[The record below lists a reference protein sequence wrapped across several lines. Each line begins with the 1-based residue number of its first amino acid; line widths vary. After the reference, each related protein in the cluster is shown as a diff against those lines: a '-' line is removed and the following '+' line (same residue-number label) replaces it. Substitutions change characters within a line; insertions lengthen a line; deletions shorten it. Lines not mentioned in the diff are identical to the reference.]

1 MYITKKFLMAAA
13 CVSLAWVATSCADG
27 VELESYDS
35 GVRNQQLSAP
45 QLDASCFT
53 TQNSTDATYTV
64 MSWPVVYG
72 AGGYLVNVDIVDD
85 PSNPI
90 AVVNDSIVDGCSLT
104 FVQQEDT
111 KYQISIQTMANEKL
125 GNSASD
131 VLVYNDYTTLVAA
144 VIVPRG
150 QDLAAF
156 VKANLKTGTQDV
168 QAFELEAGATYEV
181 SDTVAFGLQPVQLR
195 SDKNSHATIVLKDKA
210 CITTQAPLTV
220 KFLNFD
226 CENTT
231 AAPISLDPN
240 PDASLY
246 YDQPTWQ
253 AKYGGAQ
260 KVYYIDGDVILKDCI
275 FREVKGSLFS
285 GSKANWALTN
295 LTINNCVI
303 EADYSTNPAF
313 ISMYGASTGTILN
326 FTVANSTLYNL
337 QENASGYF
345 LRLSN
350 ASNAT
355 PQKIYG
361 PAYAGRGGV
370 VVQNSTFVRML
381 SGAHWFNNYP
391 QSGTTFTL
399 KKNVFYDTYL
409 LQKAIR
415 NNTADFT
422 VDDNVI
428 WGVSNEVDATDKGK
442 FATEDDPGMT
452 MPSSSAINFG
462 DPYYGLKSYFTP
474 TKGIA
479 AAKQFGDPRYFE

>member
-1 MYITKKFLMAAA
+1 MNITKKFIMAAA
-13 CVSLAWVATSCADG
+13 CVTLAWAATSCADG

-90 AVVNDSIVDGCSLT
+90 AVVNDSIVDGCSIT

-125 GNSASD
+125 GNTASE

-144 VIVPRG
+144 VTVPVG

-156 VKANLKTGTQDV
+156 VKANLKTGTTDV
-168 QAFELEAGATYEV
+168 QAFELVAGATYEV

-195 SDKNSHATIVLKDKA
+195 SDKNSHATIVFKEKA

-226 CENTT
+226 CENTS
-231 AAPISLDPN
+231 APPICLDPN

-246 YDQPTWQ
+246 YDQPVWQ

-260 KVYYIDGDVILKDCI
+260 KVYFLDGDIILKDCI
-275 FREVKGSLFS
+275 FREIKGSFFS

-295 LTINNCVI
+295 LSISNCIV
-303 EADYSTNPAF
+303 EGDYATSEAF

-326 FTVANSTLYNL
+326 LIIANSTFYNL
-337 QENASGYF
+337 QENSSGYF

-361 PAYAGRGGV
+361 PSYAGKGGV
-370 VVQNSTFVRML
+370 TVFNTTFVRML

-391 QSGTTFTL
+391 QSGVTFSL
-399 KKNVFYDTYL
+399 KRNIFYDTAL
-409 LQKAIR
+409 IQKAIR
-415 NNTADFT
+415 NNVVDFT
-422 VDDNVI
+422 AEDNVI
-428 WGVSNEVDATDKGK
+428 WGVSNAVDATDKAK
-442 FATEDDPGMT
+442 YATEEDPGLS

-462 DPYYGLKSYFTP
+462 DPYYGLKSFFTP

-479 AAKQFGDPRYFE
+479 AAKQYGDPRYFE

>member
-1 MYITKKFLMAAA
+1 
-13 CVSLAWVATSCADG
+13 
-27 VELESYDS
+27 
-35 GVRNQQLSAP
+35 
-45 QLDASCFT
+45 
-53 TQNSTDATYTV
+53 
-64 MSWPVVYG
+64 
-72 AGGYLVNVDIVDD
+72 
-85 PSNPI
+85 
-90 AVVNDSIVDGCSLT
+90 
-104 FVQQEDT
+104 
-111 KYQISIQTMANEKL
+111 
-125 GNSASD
+125 
-131 VLVYNDYTTLVAA
+131 
-144 VIVPRG
+144 
-150 QDLAAF
+150 
-156 VKANLKTGTQDV
+156 
-168 QAFELEAGATYEV
+168 V

-246 YDQPTWQ
+246 YDQPVWQ
-253 AKYGGAQ
+253 AKYGGTQ

>member
-1 MYITKKFLMAAA
+1 M
-13 CVSLAWVATSCADG
+13 
-27 VELESYDS
+27 
-35 GVRNQQLSAP
+35 
-45 QLDASCFT
+45 
-53 TQNSTDATYTV
+53 
-64 MSWPVVYG
+64 
-72 AGGYLVNVDIVDD
+72 
-85 PSNPI
+85 
-90 AVVNDSIVDGCSLT
+90 
-104 FVQQEDT
+104 
-111 KYQISIQTMANEKL
+111 
-125 GNSASD
+125 
-131 VLVYNDYTTLVAA
+131 
-144 VIVPRG
+144 
-150 QDLAAF
+150 
-156 VKANLKTGTQDV
+156 
-168 QAFELEAGATYEV
+168 
-181 SDTVAFGLQPVQLR
+181 
-195 SDKNSHATIVLKDKA
+195 
-210 CITTQAPLTV
+210 TV

-226 CENTT
+226 CENTS

-246 YDQPTWQ
+246 AEQAVWQ
-253 AKYGGAQ
+253 AKYGGTQ
-260 KVYYIDGDVILKDCI
+260 KVYYLDGDVILKDCI

-285 GSKANWALTN
+285 CSKANWALTN
-295 LTINNCVI
+295 LNITNCVV
-303 EADYSTNPAF
+303 EADYNSSPAF

-326 FTVANSTLYNL
+326 LIIANSTFYNL

-370 VVQNSTFVRML
+370 TVLSTTFVRML
-381 SGAHWFNNYP
+381 SGTHWFNNYP

-399 KKNVFYDTYL
+399 KKNIFYDTSL
-409 LQKAIR
+409 IQKAIR

-428 WGVSNEVDATDKGK
+428 WGVSNEVDATDKAK
-442 FATEDDPGMT
+442 YATEDDPGLS
-452 MPSSSAINFG
+452 MPSSSVINFG